1 MDDIQDLYSSYRDA
15 ERAWI
20 QSITTTTLASGASG
34 SIEDCSLHYG
44 EIGFLLAGLKP
55 CVLIQLPT
63 PELTRSLYSEV
74 LESQWIQR
82 DSFKRQQQNQDDNL
96 GLSCRLITRDV
107 QSPEMPLQGCVLV
120 WSQRTIRSHPQS
132 NIIQRAIDMFFPS
145 AEGESDNGWIISE
158 QDMAVILDIP
168 GRLPENELEV
178 RRMVEVSY
186 WHQVETLPDTQPVLL
201 TAFAAQPDQMHSIQ
215 AHFKRYKYNVQRQF
229 GVLLKLHVQS
239 MADIA

>member
-1 MDDIQDLYSSYRDA
+1 MDDIQDLYSIYREA

-20 QSITTTTLASGASG
+20 QSITTTTPASGASG

-63 PELTRSLYSEV
+63 PELTHSLYS
-74 LESQWIQR
+74 
-82 DSFKRQQQNQDDNL
+82 
-96 GLSCRLITRDV
+96 
-107 QSPEMPLQGCVLV
+107 
-120 WSQRTIRSHPQS
+120 QS
-132 NIIQRAIDMFFPS
+132 NLIQRAIDMFFPS
-145 AEGESDNGWIISE
+145 AEGGDDNGRIIPE

-186 WHQVETLPDTQPVLL
+186 WHQVEALPDIQPVLL